1 MGGPWPVQGERSPT
15 DSMAPHHEHK
25 VSSNGRSAVVEQ
37 EQITDSNLRTV
48 REQVVEAIDPLQ
60 KQLDATLHELDE
72 TLRPRLQQPVK
83 DKPLIAVA
91 VAAAGGVLL
100 GGLTVLALLAGG
112 GTRPE

>member
-1 MGGPWPVQGERSPT
+1 
-15 DSMAPHHEHK
+15 MAPHHEHK

-100 GGLTVLALLAGG
+100 GGLTGLALLAGG

>member
-1 MGGPWPVQGERSPT
+1 
-15 DSMAPHHEHK
+15 MAPHHEHK

-112 GTRPE
+112 STRPE

>member
-1 MGGPWPVQGERSPT
+1 MGGPWLVQGGRSPT
-15 DSMAPHHEHK
+15 DAMAPHHEHK
-25 VSSNGRSAVVEQ
+25 VSSNGRSAVVEA
-37 EQITDSNLRTV
+37 EQVSDPNLRTV

>member
-1 MGGPWPVQGERSPT
+1 
-15 DSMAPHHEHK
+15 MAPHHEHK
-25 VSSNGRSAVVEQ
+25 VSSNGQSAVAEP

>member
-1 MGGPWPVQGERSPT
+1 
-15 DSMAPHHEHK
+15 MAPHHEHK
-25 VSSNGRSAVVEQ
+25 VSSNGQSAVAEP

-48 REQVVEAIDPLQ
+48 RKQFVEAIDPLQ

-91 VAAAGGVLL
+91 AAAAGGVLL
-100 GGLTVLALLAGG
+100 GGLMVLALLAGG
-112 GTRPE
+112 RTHTD

>member
-1 MGGPWPVQGERSPT
+1 
-15 DSMAPHHEHK
+15 MAPHHEHK